1 MGPGSGTRATSQT
14 PTPTPPVPPLTHA
27 LSEPRR
33 FSTRV
38 TNKIIPPNER
48 EKARTEAVKEIAS
61 VQDAIAKLES
71 RQFSVPDQEYTN
83 THLASILFQL
93 TATLPAEGASIVK
106 AVAILVNQLDLDNHA
121 DRMAIAL
128 MDTLEHPMDGF
139 VRMGTSIQTHADRI
153 IEGHKSIENCVLEM
167 VARVSDLHEAFRDT
181 QEKTEANTLAVQN
194 LTTNIEGRPAPPR
207 NQRLCLPAP
216 TS

>member
-1 MGPGSGTRATSQT
+1 MCSS
-14 PTPTPPVPPLTHA
+14 
-27 LSEPRR
+27 
-33 FSTRV
+33 
-38 TNKIIPPNER
+38 
-48 EKARTEAVKEIAS
+48 
-61 VQDAIAKLES
+61 D
-71 RQFSVPDQEYTN
+71 
-83 THLASILFQL
+83 
-93 TATLPAEGASIVK
+93 
-106 AVAILVNQLDLDNHA
+106 LDLDNHA

-153 IEGHKSIENCVLEM
+153 IEGHESIENCVLEM

-207 NQRLCLPAP
+207 NQRHCLPAP